1 MENWCSNSVRFSG
14 DPGAIYEIS
23 WLFRAMSAL
32 EKESG
37 QAQRPPF
44 ITGNNGYIKNI
55 DFFDQSIFFE
65 TPAVPDIDFLV
76 QVADK
81 YGADFAL
88 DYHEL
93 GAAVFGEADY
103 MQGTLTDIRL
113 GLEDFEQ
120 FSYDLQQQ
128 AYMYEGLY
136 YDSDAEILE
145 IMLAIK
151 KEQLD
156 YPSGH
161 RR

>member
-1 MENWCSNSVRFSG
+1 MENWCSNFVRFSG
-14 DPGAIYEIS
+14 DPETIHEIT

-32 EKESG
+32 EKETG
-37 QAQRPPF
+37 QGQRPPF
-44 ITGNNGYIKNI
+44 ITGNDGYIKNI
-55 DFFDQSIFFE
+55 DFFDRSIFFE
-65 TPAVPDIDFLV
+65 TPAVPNIDLLV
-76 QVADK
+76 QVADR
-81 YGADFAL
+81 YGTDFTL

-93 GAAVFGEADY
+93 GCSVFGEADY
-103 MQGTLTDIRL
+103 VQGTLTDIRL
-113 GLEDFEQ
+113 GVEDFEQ
-120 FSYDLQQQ
+120 FSYDLQQR

-145 IMLAIK
+145 MMLAIK

>member
-1 MENWCSNSVRFSG
+1 MENWCCNSVQFSVE
-14 DPGAIYEIS
+14 PGALREIT

-32 EKESG
+32 EKETG
-37 QAQRPPF
+37 QGQRPPF
-44 ITGNNGYIKNI
+44 IEGNEGYIHHI
-55 DFFDQSIFFE
+55 DFFDRNIFFE
-65 TPAVPDIDFLV
+65 TPSVPNIGLLV
-76 QVADK
+76 QVADR

-93 GAAVFGEADY
+93 GCAVFGEADY

-120 FSYDLQQQ
+120 FSYDLQEQ
-128 AYMYEGLY
+128 AYVYEGLY

-145 IMLAIK
+145 MMLAIK
-151 KEQLD
+151 KEQQD